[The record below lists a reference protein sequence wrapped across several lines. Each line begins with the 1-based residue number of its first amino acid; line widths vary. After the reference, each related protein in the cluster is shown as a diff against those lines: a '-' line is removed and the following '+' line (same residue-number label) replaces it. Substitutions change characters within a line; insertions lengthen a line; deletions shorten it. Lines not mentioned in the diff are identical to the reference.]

1 MKVKNLTDK
10 TVRGSFL
17 PYDGVRPGKT
27 VDVDKPLWD
36 LMGNSDFLRLTGL
49 AKGANHAEIGIIPD
63 KPTSLDEGYS
73 KYGVVDGKTGNYIIK
88 PAGYPISNKPPALS
102 IIPTKSE
109 YDYIVR
115 LPQVAEPEQT
125 DDGIFNVVFGTYSYV
140 FLERDTEE
148 IDLRYILPGQIEDAR
163 YIVDIHDED
172 AIEIVREDKKDDDE
186 FPIEKIKINT
196 DSINFTVRVEGFIG
210 GELKAGIVYFKVEDA
225 PMLTFTFTEDVPS
238 QVIMGSGYT
247 GPLTNKA
254 MYDAGDGKWE
264 YYDGH
269 PIEMKGDYFTLKGDW
284 RDDTGTYSEI
294 FKGVF
299 MDTNPVSM
307 SGSLEYS
314 AHESYNGY
322 KDMFRGCTGIEEI
335 LDNPIPEIGDTTGFN
350 SFESTYMDCV
360 LPEDLPEGFMDLSK
374 VETMGEGTLNG
385 TFKATQSDIPDR
397 EDSLRDLVLTL
408 HKDVK
413 IVLNPANTEAS
424 PERSGVE
431 ETFYST
437 FEGNELW
444 TGNLLIGDTPI
455 YEALPEPDAAIF
467 TFQGCL
473 AMEDYSTIPPNWKD
487 GEENDPDPEP

>member
-27 VDVDKPLWD
+27 VDVDKPLWE

-63 KPTSLDEGYS
+63 KPTPLDEGYS

-88 PAGYPISNKPPALS
+88 PAGYPITNKSPALS

-115 LPQVAEPEQT
+115 LPQIAEPEQT

-140 FLERDTEE
+140 FLDRDTEE

-172 AIEIVREDKKDDDE
+172 AIEIIREDKEDDDE

-196 DSINFTVRVEGFIG
+196 DSINFTVRVEGFID
-210 GELKAGIVYFKVEDA
+210 GELKAGIIYFKVEDA
-225 PMLTFTFTEDVPS
+225 PMLTFTFTEDVPDTIS
-238 QVIMGSGYT
+238 IGDVCYMEPNPG
-247 GPLTNKA
+247 NDA
-254 MYDAGDGKWE
+254 MYDAGDGKWVPFDSKE
-264 YYDGH
+264 
-269 PIEMKGDYFTLKGDW
+269 ITMKGDYISFKGDW
-284 RDDTGTYSEI
+284 RDSNGTYLCL
-294 FKGVF
+294 FKYTF
-299 MDTNPVSM
+299 MASNPVSM
-307 SGSLEYS
+307 SGSLEYP
-314 AHESYNGY
+314 AHEANRGY
-322 KDMFRGCTGIEEI
+322 SELFSHCTGIEEM
-335 LDNPIPEIGDTTGFN
+335 LDNPIPEIGDTTGF
-350 SFESTYMDCV
+350 SAFESTYMDCI

-374 VETMGEGTLNG
+374 VENMGEGTLNG
-385 TFKATQSDIPDR
+385 TFSG
-397 EDSLRDLVLTL
+397 DSLKDLVLTL

-437 FEGNELW
+437 FGGNELW

-455 YEALPEPDAAIF
+455 YEALPEPDEAIF

-487 GEENDPDPEP
+487 GEEDEPDPEP